1 MNTPL
6 TRRSSMYPSLRTLR
20 RNPIGRKKQF
30 SKKKSTQSSTSRPT
44 SRSTQSSTSRPT
56 STSSIDIMRNL
67 NEMVAIIDKNA
78 DYAGDLLIPFVDS
91 YDNPMYNSKVK

>member
-1 MNTPL
+1 MNAPL
-6 TRRSSMYPSLRTLR
+6 RRRSSMYTSSTLR
-20 RNPIGRKKQF
+20 RRNPTGRKQQF
-30 SKKKSTQSSTSRPT
+30 SKRKSASS
-44 SRSTQSSTSRPT
+44 SRSTQSSSKSI
-56 STSSIDIMRNL
+56 STPSSSIDIMRNL